1 MLIFDPQF
9 VAPLGQYVTTFTTL
23 VLLIPKLKRPLN
35 VLRRHLPKDAVP
47 RATALSYKT
56 RDALAKE
63 LTPTWHWPWAATL
76 QTFVFCVTFY
86 MLALYCVALF
96 MADGFL
102 IVFGDAV
109 VWKRCAAMLVGG
121 VLCIVARWQLIQAET
136 LRHELRDR
144 YGR

>member
-1 MLIFDPQF
+1 
-9 VAPLGQYVTTFTTL
+9 VA
-23 VLLIPKLKRPLN
+23 
-35 VLRRHLPKDAVP
+35 
-47 RATALSYKT
+47 RA
-56 RDALAKE
+56 
-63 LTPTWHWPWAATL
+63 LTPTWHWPWVDAL
-76 QTFVFCVTFY
+76 QKFMFCVTCY
-86 MLALYCVALF
+86 MLALCMALF

-102 IVFGDAV
+102 IVFGGAI